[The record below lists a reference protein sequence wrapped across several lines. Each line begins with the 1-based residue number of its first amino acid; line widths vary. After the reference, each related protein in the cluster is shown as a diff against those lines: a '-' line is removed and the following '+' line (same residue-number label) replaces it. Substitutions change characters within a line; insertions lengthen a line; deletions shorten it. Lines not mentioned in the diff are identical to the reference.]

1 MMSTKNLGIIY
12 RICLLFLIVPDS
24 MGWGYEIGEHA
35 AINDWILDKSVGG
48 FEFDQYVKQ
57 YLGFDGG
64 MNDKCISSISI
75 LNWLTFNDSVRGD
88 QWSKELKIS
97 SDYRS
102 HLMVMID

>member
-1 MMSTKNLGIIY
+1 MSKISPRISLG
-12 RICLLFLIVPDS
+12 ICLLAAIFISTD
-24 MGWGYEIGEHA
+24 GWGYKEKEHK
-35 AINDWILDKSVGG
+35 AINEYILDNSIGG
-48 FEFDQYVKQ
+48 FVSDQYAKQ

>member
-1 MMSTKNLGIIY
+1 
-12 RICLLFLIVPDS
+12 

-75 LNWLTFNDSVRGD
+75 LNWLTFTDYKSPKDLIARGGMEED
-88 QWSKELKIS
+88 
-97 SDYRS
+97 
-102 HLMVMID
+102 